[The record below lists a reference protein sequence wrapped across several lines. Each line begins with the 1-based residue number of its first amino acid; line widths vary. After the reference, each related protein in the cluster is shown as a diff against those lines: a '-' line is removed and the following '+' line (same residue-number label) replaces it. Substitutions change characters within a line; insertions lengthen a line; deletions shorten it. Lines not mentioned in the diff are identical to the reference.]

1 MITVFAAFCFFVRI
15 KVYAARGRLGPDI
28 LGMLVAMQIYGLE
41 KGVCSGVPP
50 LVNDVQV
57 GYPLETVG
65 PY

>member
-41 KGVCSGVPP
+41 K
-50 LVNDVQV
+50 
-57 GYPLETVG
+57 
-65 PY
+65 